1 VANKGKPI
9 PEGYHTVT
17 PYMMLKEASR
27 ALDFYKQA
35 LGAVELMR
43 MAAPDGR
50 IMHAEIRI
58 GDSIIMI
65 GQESPQWPEL
75 RGVESFRGSPVNIY
89 LYVEDVD
96 ALFNRAVAAGAKV
109 KRPVTDEFYG
119 DRVGG
124 VEDPFGL
131 VWWISTHK
139 EDLSAEEIGKR
150 AATAGH

>member
-1 VANKGKPI
+1 MAGNVKPV

-17 PYMMLKEASR
+17 PYLMLKEAGR
-27 ALDFYKQA
+27 ALDFYKHA
-35 LGAVELMR
+35 LGAVEVMR
-43 MAAPDGR
+43 LAAPDGR
-50 IMHAEIRI
+50 LMHAEIRI
-58 GDSIIMI
+58 GDSRIMM

-75 RGVESFRGSPVNIY
+75 RGVESFHGSPVSIY

-96 ALFNRAVAAGAKV
+96 ALFKRAVSAGAKI
-109 KRPVTDEFYG
+109 KKPVTDEFYG

-139 EDLSAEEIGKR
+139 EDLSAEEVGKR
-150 AATAGH
+150 AAAARH